1 MRGLVKESFES
12 FLERIAASTPTPGG
26 GSASAICGALSAAL
40 SRMVANLAVGK
51 PGYEHMQADLAQV
64 DTQGIDLQGRFLA
77 LASED
82 ADAYDA
88 VVAAMRLPK
97 ASDAERAARREAMQ
111 SAYQRAAQVPMETI
125 GAALEALEI
134 AALAAERG
142 NRSAITDAGV
152 AALLAETAMR
162 GAALNVRVNLAAIA
176 DEGWRERTERELGL
190 LLEAGTKRANA
201 IEALVES
208 RM

>member
-1 MRGLVKESFES
+1 MKESFES

-51 PGYEHMQADLAQV
+51 PGYEHIQADLSQV
-64 DTQGIDLQGRFLA
+64 DTRGIELQGRFLA

-97 ASDAERAARREAMQ
+97 ASDDERAARREAMQ

-152 AALLAETAMR
+152 AALLAEAAMR

-176 DEGWRERTERELGL
+176 DEGWRERTERELGF

>member
-1 MRGLVKESFES
+1 MKESFES

-51 PGYEHMQADLAQV
+51 PGYEHIQADLSQV
-64 DTQGIDLQGRFLA
+64 DTRGIELQGRFLA

-97 ASDAERAARREAMQ
+97 ASDDERAARREAMQ

-176 DEGWRERTERELGL
+176 DEGWRERTERELGF

>member
-1 MRGLVKESFES
+1 
-12 FLERIAASTPTPGG
+12 
-26 GSASAICGALSAAL
+26 
-40 SRMVANLAVGK
+40 MVANLAVGK
-51 PGYEHMQADLAQV
+51 PGYEHIQADLSQV
-64 DTQGIDLQGRFLA
+64 DTRGIELQGRFLA

-97 ASDAERAARREAMQ
+97 ASDDERAARREAMQ

-152 AALLAETAMR
+152 AALLAEAAMR

-176 DEGWRERTERELGL
+176 DEGWRERTERELGF

>member
-1 MRGLVKESFES
+1 LRGLVKESFES

-51 PGYEHMQADLAQV
+51 PGYEHTQADLSQV
-64 DTQGIDLQGRFLA
+64 DTRGIELQGRFLA

-97 ASDAERAARREAMQ
+97 ASDDERAARREAMQ

-152 AALLAETAMR
+152 AALLAEAAMR

-176 DEGWRERTERELGL
+176 DEGWRERTERELGF